1 MEDTE
6 EIKVLGAL
14 KMEITVLREEILYEA
29 KKLWRESVVFTQTPA
44 ETRLKVGQLDR
55 WNH

>member
-1 MEDTE
+1 MEDSE

-29 KKLWRESVVFTQTPA
+29 KKQWRESVAFAQTASETQ
-44 ETRLKVGQLDR
+44 LKVG
-55 WNH
+55 